1 MAKNSIQAVH
11 KLISRLGV
19 SFGSRGS
26 ALQGKSDDEDFFEK
40 ETSMTEIFD
49 LFDRSEYILEL
60 KKIDGKVYS
69 IKDRIANKS
78 PTEFMAGL
86 ERDVRASY
94 CSRLDNYRSA
104 ALSKQMPSAFFGSY
118 GAMIRSVSS

>member
-1 MAKNSIQAVH
+1 MATKSIQAVH
-11 KLISRLGV
+11 ELIARLLK
-19 SFGSRGS
+19 SIGSRGS
-26 ALQGKSDDEDFFEK
+26 ALQGKSDEEDFFEK

-60 KKIDGKVYS
+60 KKIDGKDYQ

-86 ERDVRASY
+86 ERDIRASY

-104 ALSKQMPSAFFGSY
+104 ALSKQIPGAFFGRY
-118 GAMIRSVSS
+118 QGWVRSMS